1 MTEAV
6 DWLERRAKL
15 SPDKLALIDTLE
27 GRELTY
33 RQWNQ
38 QVNQTAH
45 FLRNRFG
52 VRKGDRITILATNS
66 VEYLDIWFACNKL
79 GAILQNMNWKLALP
93 EIELLIQDTKPKALV
108 YSSEF
113 TDSVHRLQLRDD
125 IPSLEAFI
133 AIDQKASERDSLLS
147 ERSEHRIIQPERP
160 EMSHRD
166 PWVICYTGGT
176 TGLPKGAVLTI
187 ENITWNAI
195 NTCMSWG
202 IGYNDVAILN
212 APLFHTGAMNVF
224 TSPLV
229 YSGGTSVVCSTFNVE
244 QVFDLIS
251 SGLVSIFFGVPTMFS
266 MMQNHSRWDSTDFA
280 HLKFIISGG
289 APCPLPIFEKFWEK
303 GVDFKTGYGLTE
315 AGPNTFWLPS
325 SEVKLKPG
333 AVGYPL
339 MNVEVKLHD
348 SSGMP
353 ITEPDIAG
361 ELLIRGPHRIPGYWN
376 NPEATADAIDEEGW
390 LHTGDLAIYDED
402 GAYTVVGRSKEMYIT
417 GGENIYPAEI
427 ESMLHSHEWVA
438 EAAVF
443 GVPDT
448 KWGEV
453 GLAVI
458 ALKPGYTLT
467 AREVSQFLKERIA
480 KYKVPRSFHFIDELP
495 KTGAGKINKKRLK
508 EEFGKLEG

>member
-1 MTEAV
+1 
-6 DWLERRAKL
+6 
-15 SPDKLALIDTLE
+15 
-27 GRELTY
+27 
-33 RQWNQ
+33 
-38 QVNQTAH
+38 
-45 FLRNRFG
+45 
-52 VRKGDRITILATNS
+52 
-66 VEYLDIWFACNKL
+66 
-79 GAILQNMNWKLALP
+79 
-93 EIELLIQDTKPKALV
+93 
-108 YSSEF
+108 
-113 TDSVHRLQLRDD
+113 
-125 IPSLEAFI
+125 
-133 AIDQKASERDSLLS
+133 
-147 ERSEHRIIQPERP
+147 
-160 EMSHRD
+160 
-166 PWVICYTGGT
+166 
-176 TGLPKGAVLTI
+176 
-187 ENITWNAI
+187 
-195 NTCMSWG
+195 
-202 IGYNDVAILN
+202 
-212 APLFHTGAMNVF
+212 
-224 TSPLV
+224 
-229 YSGGTSVVCSTFNVE
+229 VVCSTFNVE